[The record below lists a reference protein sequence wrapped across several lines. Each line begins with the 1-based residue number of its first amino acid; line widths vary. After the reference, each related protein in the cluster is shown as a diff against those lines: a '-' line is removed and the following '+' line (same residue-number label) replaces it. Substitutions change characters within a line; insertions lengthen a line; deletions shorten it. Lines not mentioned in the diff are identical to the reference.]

1 MEIDTVFKTP
11 LAYEKPPKCKQAR
24 AHTYKKERSG
34 YRDLLKDSENTH
46 THLYTKKKEVDTK
59 SY

>member
-11 LAYEKPPKCKQAR
+11 LTYEKPPKCKQAR
-24 AHTYKKERSG
+24 AHTHTKKERSG
-34 YRDLLKDSENTH
+34 YKDLLKGSENTH
-46 THLYTKKKEVDTK
+46 ILYTKKKEVDTK

>member
-1 MEIDTVFKTP
+1 M
-11 LAYEKPPKCKQAR
+11 QASAR
-24 AHTYKKERSG
+24 THIKKERSG
-34 YRDLLKDSENTH
+34 YKDLLKDSENTH